1 MNTTAGIRARSRV
14 LVRVL
19 VLGAVLIGLLVMPA
33 AVQAQKGNTT
43 AAEALFEQGRDL
55 MKQKRYAEA
64 CEKFEAS
71 HKLDPSVGALLNL
84 GDCRQ
89 KNGQTASA
97 WTQLRQ
103 AIALARQNGDRRRE
117 QLARKHA
124 EALEAQLSYLLVE
137 VPEPARLPGLEV
149 TRNGVAVDEVVWGQP
164 LPVDPGVHTIEIRA
178 PGHEPQEIRVEV
190 PAGPGETRASVPAL
204 APEPKTKAKI
214 GEPEEPAPSDSGTGA
229 GDPGAPAVAPAR
241 DAGMPLGRKIAL
253 AGAAVAVIG
262 VATGTVFGL
271 QARARWQDAE
281 ALCGDMPGNCTPE
294 GVARSRDAASAGNLS
309 TLSFSIGL
317 AAAAAGA
324 ILWFVSAPDEHAPAA
339 GDSATRIAPM
349 VSPDTLGA
357 SIHLRF

>member
-1 MNTTAGIRARSRV
+1 M
-14 LVRVL
+14 
-19 VLGAVLIGLLVMPA
+19 LGAVLIGLLVMPA
-33 AVQAQKGNTT
+33 AAQAQSDNAT
-43 AAEALFEQGRDL
+43 AAEALFEQGRAL
-55 MKQKRYAEA
+55 MKQKRYTEA

-117 QLARKHA
+117 QLARQRA

-137 VPEPARLPGLEV
+137 VPEPARLPGLVV
-149 TRNGVAVDEVVWGQP
+149 TRNGVAVDQVLWGQP
-164 LPVDPGVHTIEIRA
+164 LPVDPGVHTMEVTA

-190 PAGPGETRASVPAL
+190 PARPGETRASVPAL
-204 APEPKTKAKI
+204 APKAEDPEVPDPSDRGPGTDD
-214 GEPEEPAPSDSGTGA
+214 GEPG
-229 GDPGAPAVAPAR
+229 VAPAR

-253 AGAAVAVIG
+253 AGAAVAVVG

-271 QARARWQDAE
+271 QARSRWGDAE
-281 ALCGDMPGNCTPE
+281 DLCGDMPDDCTPE
-294 GVARSRDAASAGNLS
+294 GVALSKDAASAGNLS
-309 TLSFSIGL
+309 TLSFSLGL
-317 AAAAAGA
+317 AAATAGA
-324 ILWFVSAPDEHAPAA
+324 ILWFVSAPDEHASDAA
-339 GDSATRIAPM
+339 GESATRIAPM